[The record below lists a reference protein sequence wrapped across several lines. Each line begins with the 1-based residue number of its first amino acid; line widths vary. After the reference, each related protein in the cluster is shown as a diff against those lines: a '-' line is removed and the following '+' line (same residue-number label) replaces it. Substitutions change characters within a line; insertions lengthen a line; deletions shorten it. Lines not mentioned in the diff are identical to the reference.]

1 MVKFNFNSSLATV
14 IAVVPTVCSMAQ
26 EKPMN
31 VIFIM
36 SDDHTSQAIGAY
48 GSHLAKLNP
57 TPNIDELASDG
68 VVFDNCFCTNSIS
81 TPSRACIMTGQ
92 YSHHNE
98 VLTLDE
104 KLDVDRQYL
113 VKEFSKM
120 GYQTAMVG
128 KWHLKNE
135 PANFDYYKV
144 LNGHG
149 GQGEYFNP
157 TFLTNEISNKEW
169 PKNQVKT
176 NGYSSDV
183 ITNITIDW
191 LKNRRDKNK
200 PFFLMHHYKAPHD
213 MFEYAPRYKYYLE
226 DTEVPVPESLYNQDG
241 WGSEAT
247 RGKKD
252 AAEVNKKPNV
262 LFIYADDIGYGDL
275 SCYGG
280 KSIITPNVEKLAS
293 EGIMFTNAH
302 CGAST
307 STPSRYGMLTGEYPW
322 RKKGTGIAAGDAAMI
337 IKPNIYTMAD
347 MFVDAGYSTG
357 VIGKWHLGL
366 GDKAGQQDWNG
377 LVSPNPS
384 DIGFEFSHIMAATA
398 DRVPCIWIENGRAL
412 GLSPDDPVEVSYTK
426 NFPGEPTGKDN
437 PELLRLHPSHG
448 HDMSIVNGISRIG
461 YMRGGKSALWR
472 DQDIQDSIIANAVRF
487 IEEKSASDK
496 PWFLY
501 LATNDIHV
509 PRDPHERFVGKSGHG
524 LRGDALLS
532 FDWGVGEV
540 MKTLERLGIDENT
553 IVVLSSDNGPVIDD
567 GYKDQAVEL
576 LGDHKPA
583 GDLRGGKYSN
593 YEAGTRVPCIL
604 RWKNH
609 VKPGVNDLLM
619 SQLDWFAS
627 FAAMTGVTLPDGAA
641 PDSENLLDAWLGKSE
656 KGKEYFVTQNI
667 QNFLGITDGEWK
679 FIPRN
684 NAPALNVQTNTEL
697 GNSPKDQL
705 FKLNGDRSESVN
717 VIDKNPEVAAKLKKE
732 LERIVDNRYLQNMN

>member
-1 MVKFNFNSSLATV
+1 
-14 IAVVPTVCSMAQ
+14 
-26 EKPMN
+26 
-31 VIFIM
+31 
-36 SDDHTSQAIGAY
+36 
-48 GSHLAKLNP
+48 
-57 TPNIDELASDG
+57 
-68 VVFDNCFCTNSIS
+68 
-81 TPSRACIMTGQ
+81 
-92 YSHHNE
+92 
-98 VLTLDE
+98 
-104 KLDVDRQYL
+104 
-113 VKEFSKM
+113 
-120 GYQTAMVG
+120 
-128 KWHLKNE
+128 
-135 PANFDYYKV
+135 
-144 LNGHG
+144 
-149 GQGEYFNP
+149 
-157 TFLTNEISNKEW
+157 
-169 PKNQVKT
+169 
-176 NGYSSDV
+176 
-183 ITNITIDW
+183 
-191 LKNRRDKNK
+191 
-200 PFFLMHHYKAPHD
+200 
-213 MFEYAPRYKYYLE
+213 
-226 DTEVPVPESLYNQDG
+226 
-241 WGSEAT
+241 
-247 RGKKD
+247 
-252 AAEVNKKPNV
+252 
-262 LFIYADDIGYGDL
+262 
-275 SCYGG
+275 
-280 KSIITPNVEKLAS
+280 
-293 EGIMFTNAH
+293 
-302 CGAST
+302 
-307 STPSRYGMLTGEYPW
+307 
-322 RKKGTGIAAGDAAMI
+322 
-337 IKPNIYTMAD
+337 MAD

-509 PRDPHERFVGKSGHG
+509 PRNPHERFVGKSGHG

-732 LERIVDNRYLQNMN
+732 LERIVDNRYLQNMPTHVWVVFFRVPALKIFRAAHRPLEKWQTVDCRLPVHSLSAADPCGHGTDRHKRTEHYHEYTHHFSKGLKLPMGTMVKPSSFTFRLLKSNSSSKELPKLSSTTTIKLCASSPSAV

>member
-48 GSHLAKLNP
+48 GSHLVKLNP

-247 RGKKD
+247 RGKND
-252 AAEVNKKPNV
+252 S
-262 LFIYADDIGYGDL
+262 LRHFIG
-275 SCYGG
+275 
-280 KSIITPNVEKLAS
+280 
-293 EGIMFTNAH
+293 
-302 CGAST
+302 T
-307 STPSRYGMLTGEYPW
+307 S
-322 RKKGTGIAAGDAAMI
+322 
-337 IKPNIYTMAD
+337 
-347 MFVDAGYSTG
+347 
-357 VIGKWHLGL
+357 
-366 GDKAGQQDWNG
+366 
-377 LVSPNPS
+377 
-384 DIGFEFSHIMAATA
+384 
-398 DRVPCIWIENGRAL
+398 
-412 GLSPDDPVEVSYTK
+412 
-426 NFPGEPTGKDN
+426 
-437 PELLRLHPSHG
+437 
-448 HDMSIVNGISRIG
+448 ISRRHENRSYAEDYKINTG
-461 YMRGGKSALWR
+461 DPKKDTYEAYQRYLKDYLRCVKGVDDNLKRLFDYLKKEGLW
-472 DQDIQDSIIANAVRF
+472 
-487 IEEKSASDK
+487 
-496 PWFLY
+496 
-501 LATNDIHV
+501 
-509 PRDPHERFVGKSGHG
+509 
-524 LRGDALLS
+524 
-532 FDWGVGEV
+532 
-540 MKTLERLGIDENT
+540 ENT
-553 IVVLSSDNGPVIDD
+553 IIVYTGDQGMMLGEHDLQDKRWMYDESMRMPFIVRDPKSKQRGVHNDLMINNIDFAPTLIELAGGKAPEYMDGKSFADVFEGKTPANWKDEVYYRYWMHMIHHDIPAHIGIRTKDYKLILFYGRHYDEKTMGTPSMWWLRDKGSHKVVQTPVAFELYDLKKD
-567 GYKDQAVEL
+567 PMEMKNVANDPEYKDVL
-576 LGDHKPA
+576 
-583 GDLRGGKYSN
+583 
-593 YEAGTRVPCIL
+593 
-604 RWKNH
+604 
-609 VKPGVNDLLM
+609 
-619 SQLDWFAS
+619 
-627 FAAMTGVTLPDGAA
+627 
-641 PDSENLLDAWLGKSE
+641 
-656 KGKEYFVTQNI
+656 
-667 QNFLGITDGEWK
+667 
-679 FIPRN
+679 
-684 NAPALNVQTNTEL
+684 
-697 GNSPKDQL
+697 KDMKVRL
-705 FKLNGDRSESVN
+705 
-717 VIDKNPEVAAKLKKE
+717 AKLREKVGDTDEKYPK
-732 LERIVDNRYLQNMN
+732 IKAIIDNALKN

>member
-1 MVKFNFNSSLATV
+1 MRTDLFFYPAIAAAVLSS
-14 IAVVPTVCSMAQ
+14 C
-26 EKPMN
+26 
-31 VIFIM
+31 
-36 SDDHTSQAIGAY
+36 G
-48 GSHLAKLNP
+48 
-57 TPNIDELASDG
+57 
-68 VVFDNCFCTNSIS
+68 
-81 TPSRACIMTGQ
+81 
-92 YSHHNE
+92 
-98 VLTLDE
+98 
-104 KLDVDRQYL
+104 
-113 VKEFSKM
+113 
-120 GYQTAMVG
+120 
-128 KWHLKNE
+128 
-135 PANFDYYKV
+135 
-144 LNGHG
+144 
-149 GQGEYFNP
+149 
-157 TFLTNEISNKEW
+157 
-169 PKNQVKT
+169 
-176 NGYSSDV
+176 
-183 ITNITIDW
+183 
-191 LKNRRDKNK
+191 
-200 PFFLMHHYKAPHD
+200 
-213 MFEYAPRYKYYLE
+213 
-226 DTEVPVPESLYNQDG
+226 
-241 WGSEAT
+241 
-247 RGKKD
+247 GKKD

-567 GYKDQAVEL
+567 GYKDQAVDFSTSTAL
-576 LGDHKPA
+576 AKVSVL
-583 GDLRGGKYSN
+583 
-593 YEAGTRVPCIL
+593 AGTSALEDCSASTGASTLTDCTVLTGASTLADCTVL
-604 RWKNH
+604 SGASTLADCA
-609 VKPGVNDLLM
+609 VLTDASTLADCTVLADAGFTFLLAL
-619 SQLDWFAS
+619 SS
-627 FAAMTGVTLPDGAA
+627 CV
-641 PDSENLLDAWLGKSE
+641 
-656 KGKEYFVTQNI
+656 
-667 QNFLGITDGEWK
+667 
-679 FIPRN
+679 
-684 NAPALNVQTNTEL
+684 PALSSL
-697 GNSPKDQL
+697 
-705 FKLNGDRSESVN
+705 
-717 VIDKNPEVAAKLKKE
+717 IVAATSACAS
-732 LERIVDNRYLQNMN
+732 

>member
-247 RGKKD
+247 RGKND
-252 AAEVNKKPNV
+252 S
-262 LFIYADDIGYGDL
+262 LRHFIG
-275 SCYGG
+275 
-280 KSIITPNVEKLAS
+280 
-293 EGIMFTNAH
+293 
-302 CGAST
+302 T
-307 STPSRYGMLTGEYPW
+307 S
-322 RKKGTGIAAGDAAMI
+322 
-337 IKPNIYTMAD
+337 
-347 MFVDAGYSTG
+347 
-357 VIGKWHLGL
+357 
-366 GDKAGQQDWNG
+366 
-377 LVSPNPS
+377 
-384 DIGFEFSHIMAATA
+384 
-398 DRVPCIWIENGRAL
+398 
-412 GLSPDDPVEVSYTK
+412 
-426 NFPGEPTGKDN
+426 
-437 PELLRLHPSHG
+437 
-448 HDMSIVNGISRIG
+448 ISRRHENRSYAEDYKINTG
-461 YMRGGKSALWR
+461 DPKKDTYEAYQRYLKDYLRCVKGVDDNLKRLFDYLKKEGLW
-472 DQDIQDSIIANAVRF
+472 
-487 IEEKSASDK
+487 
-496 PWFLY
+496 
-501 LATNDIHV
+501 
-509 PRDPHERFVGKSGHG
+509 
-524 LRGDALLS
+524 
-532 FDWGVGEV
+532 
-540 MKTLERLGIDENT
+540 ENT
-553 IVVLSSDNGPVIDD
+553 IIVYTGDQGMMLGEHDLQDKRWMYDESMRMPFIVRDPKSKQRGVHNDLMINNIDFAPTLIEQAGGKAPEYMDGKSFADVFEGKTPANWKDEVYYRYWMHMIHHDIPAHIGIRTKDYKLILFYGRHYDEKTMGTPSMWWLRDKGSHKVVQTPVAFELYDLKKD
-567 GYKDQAVEL
+567 PMEMKNVANDPEYKDVL
-576 LGDHKPA
+576 
-583 GDLRGGKYSN
+583 
-593 YEAGTRVPCIL
+593 
-604 RWKNH
+604 
-609 VKPGVNDLLM
+609 
-619 SQLDWFAS
+619 
-627 FAAMTGVTLPDGAA
+627 
-641 PDSENLLDAWLGKSE
+641 
-656 KGKEYFVTQNI
+656 
-667 QNFLGITDGEWK
+667 
-679 FIPRN
+679 
-684 NAPALNVQTNTEL
+684 
-697 GNSPKDQL
+697 KDMKVRL
-705 FKLNGDRSESVN
+705 
-717 VIDKNPEVAAKLKKE
+717 AKLREKVGDTDEKYPK
-732 LERIVDNRYLQNMN
+732 IKAIIDNALKN

>member
-1 MVKFNFNSSLATV
+1 MRTDLFFYPAIAAAVLSS
-14 IAVVPTVCSMAQ
+14 C
-26 EKPMN
+26 
-31 VIFIM
+31 
-36 SDDHTSQAIGAY
+36 G
-48 GSHLAKLNP
+48 
-57 TPNIDELASDG
+57 
-68 VVFDNCFCTNSIS
+68 
-81 TPSRACIMTGQ
+81 
-92 YSHHNE
+92 
-98 VLTLDE
+98 
-104 KLDVDRQYL
+104 
-113 VKEFSKM
+113 
-120 GYQTAMVG
+120 
-128 KWHLKNE
+128 
-135 PANFDYYKV
+135 
-144 LNGHG
+144 
-149 GQGEYFNP
+149 
-157 TFLTNEISNKEW
+157 
-169 PKNQVKT
+169 
-176 NGYSSDV
+176 
-183 ITNITIDW
+183 
-191 LKNRRDKNK
+191 
-200 PFFLMHHYKAPHD
+200 
-213 MFEYAPRYKYYLE
+213 
-226 DTEVPVPESLYNQDG
+226 
-241 WGSEAT
+241 
-247 RGKKD
+247 GKKD

-705 FKLNGDRSESVN
+705 FKLNGNRSESVN

>member
-1 MVKFNFNSSLATV
+1 MKIRKERFGSVEGMEITLYTLVNDNGVEVSVMNYGATV
-14 IAVVPTVCSMAQ
+14 TSVLLPVGNGNKRNIVCGFDTLEGYFSDEFLSNAPYFGATIGRYCATIQ
-26 EKPMN
+26 NASYDDVKLSAN
-31 VIFIM
+31 VNNT
-36 SDDHTSQAIGAY
+36 HC
-48 GSHLAKLNP
+48 L
-57 TPNIDELASDG
+57 
-68 VVFDNCFCTNSIS
+68 
-81 TPSRACIMTGQ
+81 
-92 YSHHNE
+92 
-98 VLTLDE
+98 
-104 KLDVDRQYL
+104 
-113 VKEFSKM
+113 
-120 GYQTAMVG
+120 
-128 KWHLKNE
+128 
-135 PANFDYYKV
+135 
-144 LNGHG
+144 HG
-149 GQGEYFNP
+149 GVQGFDKKVWGVIGCDSFENESSITLKYF
-157 TFLTNEISNKEW
+157 
-169 PKNQVKT
+169 
-176 NGYSSDV
+176 
-183 ITNITIDW
+183 
-191 LKNRRDKNK
+191 
-200 PFFLMHHYKAPHD
+200 
-213 MFEYAPRYKYYLE
+213 
-226 DTEVPVPESLYNQDG
+226 
-241 WGSEAT
+241 
-247 RGKKD
+247 
-252 AAEVNKKPNV
+252 
-262 LFIYADDIGYGDL
+262 YADDIGYGDL

>member
-1 MVKFNFNSSLATV
+1 MRTDLFFYPAIAAAVLSS
-14 IAVVPTVCSMAQ
+14 C
-26 EKPMN
+26 
-31 VIFIM
+31 
-36 SDDHTSQAIGAY
+36 G
-48 GSHLAKLNP
+48 
-57 TPNIDELASDG
+57 
-68 VVFDNCFCTNSIS
+68 
-81 TPSRACIMTGQ
+81 
-92 YSHHNE
+92 
-98 VLTLDE
+98 
-104 KLDVDRQYL
+104 
-113 VKEFSKM
+113 
-120 GYQTAMVG
+120 
-128 KWHLKNE
+128 
-135 PANFDYYKV
+135 
-144 LNGHG
+144 
-149 GQGEYFNP
+149 
-157 TFLTNEISNKEW
+157 
-169 PKNQVKT
+169 
-176 NGYSSDV
+176 
-183 ITNITIDW
+183 
-191 LKNRRDKNK
+191 
-200 PFFLMHHYKAPHD
+200 
-213 MFEYAPRYKYYLE
+213 
-226 DTEVPVPESLYNQDG
+226 
-241 WGSEAT
+241 
-247 RGKKD
+247 GKKD

-576 LGDHKPA
+576 LGDHK
-583 GDLRGGKYSN
+583 
-593 YEAGTRVPCIL
+593 
-604 RWKNH
+604 
-609 VKPGVNDLLM
+609 
-619 SQLDWFAS
+619 
-627 FAAMTGVTLPDGAA
+627 
-641 PDSENLLDAWLGKSE
+641 
-656 KGKEYFVTQNI
+656 
-667 QNFLGITDGEWK
+667 
-679 FIPRN
+679 
-684 NAPALNVQTNTEL
+684 
-697 GNSPKDQL
+697 
-705 FKLNGDRSESVN
+705 
-717 VIDKNPEVAAKLKKE
+717 
-732 LERIVDNRYLQNMN
+732 LQAT

>member
-247 RGKKD
+247 RGKND
-252 AAEVNKKPNV
+252 S
-262 LFIYADDIGYGDL
+262 LRHFIG
-275 SCYGG
+275 
-280 KSIITPNVEKLAS
+280 
-293 EGIMFTNAH
+293 
-302 CGAST
+302 T
-307 STPSRYGMLTGEYPW
+307 S
-322 RKKGTGIAAGDAAMI
+322 
-337 IKPNIYTMAD
+337 
-347 MFVDAGYSTG
+347 
-357 VIGKWHLGL
+357 
-366 GDKAGQQDWNG
+366 
-377 LVSPNPS
+377 
-384 DIGFEFSHIMAATA
+384 
-398 DRVPCIWIENGRAL
+398 
-412 GLSPDDPVEVSYTK
+412 
-426 NFPGEPTGKDN
+426 
-437 PELLRLHPSHG
+437 
-448 HDMSIVNGISRIG
+448 ISRRHENRSYAEDYKINTG
-461 YMRGGKSALWR
+461 DPKKDTYEAYQRYLKDYLRCVKGVDDNLKRLFDYLKKEGLW
-472 DQDIQDSIIANAVRF
+472 
-487 IEEKSASDK
+487 
-496 PWFLY
+496 
-501 LATNDIHV
+501 
-509 PRDPHERFVGKSGHG
+509 
-524 LRGDALLS
+524 
-532 FDWGVGEV
+532 
-540 MKTLERLGIDENT
+540 ENT
-553 IVVLSSDNGPVIDD
+553 IIVYTGDQGMMLGEHDLQDKRWMYDESMRMPFIVRDPKSKQRGVHNDLMINNIDFAPTLIELAGGKAPEYMDGKSFADVFEGKTPANWKDEVYYRYWMHMIHHDIPAHIGIRTKDYKLILFYGRHYDEKTMGTPSMWWLRDKGSHKVVQTPVAFELYDLKKD
-567 GYKDQAVEL
+567 PMEMKNVANDPEYKDVL
-576 LGDHKPA
+576 
-583 GDLRGGKYSN
+583 
-593 YEAGTRVPCIL
+593 
-604 RWKNH
+604 
-609 VKPGVNDLLM
+609 
-619 SQLDWFAS
+619 
-627 FAAMTGVTLPDGAA
+627 
-641 PDSENLLDAWLGKSE
+641 
-656 KGKEYFVTQNI
+656 
-667 QNFLGITDGEWK
+667 
-679 FIPRN
+679 
-684 NAPALNVQTNTEL
+684 
-697 GNSPKDQL
+697 KDMKVRL
-705 FKLNGDRSESVN
+705 
-717 VIDKNPEVAAKLKKE
+717 AKLREKVGDTDEKYPK
-732 LERIVDNRYLQNMN
+732 IKAIIDNALKLSLIHISEPTRP